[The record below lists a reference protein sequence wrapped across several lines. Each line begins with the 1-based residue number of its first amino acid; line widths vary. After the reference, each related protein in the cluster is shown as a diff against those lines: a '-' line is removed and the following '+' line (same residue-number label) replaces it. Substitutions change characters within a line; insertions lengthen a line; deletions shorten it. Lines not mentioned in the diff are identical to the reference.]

1 MKRKVVWGWLAAML
15 LAVVVV
21 ALWPAES
28 RSRRQMEPVR
38 LGVVVEG
45 EIDRHPRRLATTIEA
60 VEEGRGFVRRDA
72 LIEIGGQH
80 LEPIPRLRVRAVRPS
95 ARGPPDGAS
104 SVMCMSEG
112 PIRTEKTC

>member
-1 MKRKVVWGWLAAML
+1 VKRKVVWVWLAAML
-15 LAVVVV
+15 LAVVV

-28 RSRRQMEPVR
+28 RLSIDPVR

-45 EIDRHPRRLATTIEA
+45 AVEEHPRRLATTIEA
-60 VEEGRGFVRRDA
+60 LEGGCRFVWRDA
-72 LIEIGGQH
+72 LVEVGGPH
-80 LEPIPRLRVRAVRPS
+80 LEPIHRPRVRAGCPS

-112 PIRTEKTC
+112 LIRTEKTC

>member
-15 LAVVVV
+15 LAVAV

-28 RSRRQMEPVR
+28 RSRSRMDPVR

-45 EIDRHPRRLATTIEA
+45 EIEEHPRRLATTIKA

-80 LEPIPRLRVRAVRPS
+80 LEPIHRRRVRAVRPS

>member
-1 MKRKVVWGWLAAML
+1 VKRKVVWGWLAAML
-15 LAVVVV
+15 LAVVV

-28 RSRRQMEPVR
+28 RSRSSMDPVR

-45 EIDRHPRRLATTIEA
+45 EIEEHPRRLATTIEA
-60 VEEGRGFVRRDA
+60 VEEGRGFVRRGA
-72 LIEIGGQH
+72 LVEIGGEH
-80 LEPIPRLRVRAVRPS
+80 LDPTHRLRIRAVRPS

-112 PIRTEKTC
+112 LIRTEKTC

>member
-1 MKRKVVWGWLAAML
+1 MKRKVVWGWVAAML
-15 LAVVVV
+15 LAVVV

-28 RSRRQMEPVR
+28 RSSMDPVR
-38 LGVVVEG
+38 LGVVVDG
-45 EIDRHPRRLATTIEA
+45 EIEEHLRRLATTIEA

-72 LIEIGGQH
+72 LVEIGGQH
-80 LEPIPRLRVRAVRPS
+80 PEPIHRLRVRAVRPS

-112 PIRTEKTC
+112 LIRTEKTC